1 MMAKSE
7 GDKDF
12 GRLIEKLKKNILN
25 YDEKAARVT
34 AEEINNE
41 GFDPSRAIDEGV
53 SKGLEE
59 VGRKFGIMEIYL
71 PELILAADIAKIAIS
86 ILKEKFPS
94 NKESSKGKIVLGT
107 VHGDIHDIGK
117 NIVKASLIGAGCRI

>member
-7 GDKDF
+7 GDKEF

-41 GFDPSRAIDEGV
+41 GFDPSLAIDEGV
-53 SKGLEE
+53 SKGLE
-59 VGRKFGIMEIYL
+59 
-71 PELILAADIAKIAIS
+71 
-86 ILKEKFPS
+86 
-94 NKESSKGKIVLGT
+94 
-107 VHGDIHDIGK
+107 
-117 NIVKASLIGAGCRI
+117 